1 MQEATQEQ
9 AAKPVLYAVI
19 ELFGHARVAG
29 AVSEQNFGGANLIR
43 VDVPEVTF
51 TRTVWDEDEKG
62 YRKDTRTIAA
72 HTRSLGGGSV
82 YAINWCDEE
91 TARVAAHSIHDEPLE
106 PYSVRK
112 SIDQIVSGPAS
123 RMLPAGRDAD
133 EEDRDQIPY

>member
-1 MQEATQEQ
+1 MPEEPN
-9 AAKPVLYAVI
+9 KPALFAVI

-29 AVSEQNFGGANLIR
+29 AISEQQFGGASLIR
-43 VDVPEVTF
+43 VDVPEITF
-51 TRTVWDEDEKG
+51 TQTVWDDGKGG

-91 TARVAAHSIHDEPLE
+91 TARVAAHAIHDEPLE

-112 SIDQIVSGPAS
+112 SIDSIVAGTA
-123 RMLPAGRDAD
+123 RALPRPGRDED
-133 EEDRDQIPY
+133 REEDRY